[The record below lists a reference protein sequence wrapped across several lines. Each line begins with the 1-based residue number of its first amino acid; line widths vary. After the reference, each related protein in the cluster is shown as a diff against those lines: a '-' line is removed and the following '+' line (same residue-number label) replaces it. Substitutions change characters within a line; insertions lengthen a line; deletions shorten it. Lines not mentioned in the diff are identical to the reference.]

1 MVILP
6 LYQILYAETSENRTA
21 YAALMKDGRTRPVDI
36 SLDFPAYAP
45 ASQNICGIDRSGE
58 KDLIE
63 FADFR
68 LTGSDPQPL
77 FTLSDKR
84 ILYPAVSPDNQ
95 KVAFIAVDEAA
106 QDVRLRVILREEFG
120 WFPMPFVKLA
130 AGISPVCFS
139 NRDTVIYTDET
150 GALNAALL
158 SKKPKTARLEDKG
171 VMPAFHEQKRMLAFV
186 CGQSIIV
193 RGAETAEIPT
203 GGIVTALNFSSAGD
217 ALYFAEGRH
226 IRRYVFQTQTAE
238 LLHTAAENVVMVTD
252 I

>member
-6 LYQILYAETSENRTA
+6 LYQILYAQSCENGTH
-21 YAALMKDGRTRPVDI
+21 YAALMKDGRTCPVDI
-36 SLDFPAYAP
+36 SLDFPVYAP

-63 FADFR
+63 FADFK

-95 KVAFIAVDEAA
+95 KVAFIAIDEAA
-106 QDVRLRVILREEFG
+106 GESRLRVVVREEFG
-120 WFPMPFVKLA
+120 WFPMPFVKLPA
-130 AGISPVCFS
+130 TPSPVCFS
-139 NRDTVIYTDET
+139 NKDTVIYTDET

-158 SKKPKTARLEDKG
+158 FKNPKTARLEDKG
-171 VMPAFHEQKRMLAFV
+171 LMPAFHEQKKILAFV
-186 CGQSIIV
+186 RGQSIIV
-193 RGAETAEIPT
+193 KGMENAEIPAN
-203 GGIVTALNFSSAGD
+203 GIVTALNFSNTGES
-217 ALYFAEGRH
+217 LYFAEGRH
-226 IRRYVFQTQTAE
+226 IRRYVFETRTAG
-238 LLHTAAENVVMVTD
+238 LLHTADENVVMVAD

>member
-6 LYQILYAETSENRTA
+6 LYQILYAQTSENKTG
-21 YAALMKDGRTRPVDI
+21 YAALMKDGRTRPVNI
-36 SLDFPAYAP
+36 SLDFPSYAP

-63 FADFR
+63 FTDFK

-95 KVAFIAVDEAA
+95 KVAFIALDEAS
-106 QDVRLRVILREEFG
+106 QDVRLRVVLREEFG
-120 WFPMPFVKLA
+120 WFPMPFVKLS

-139 NRDTVIYTDET
+139 NKDTVIYTDET

-171 VMPAFHEQKRMLAFV
+171 VMPVFHEQKKILAFV
-186 CGQSIIV
+186 RGQSIIV
-193 RGAETAEIPT
+193 KGSETAEILT
-203 GGIVTALNFSSAGD
+203 GGVVTALNFSAAGD
-217 ALYFAEGRH
+217 ALYFAEGRC
-226 IRRYVFQTQTAE
+226 IRRYAFDTRTAE
-238 LLHTAAENVVMVTD
+238 LLHTADENVVMVTD